1 MFSKGDLVGL
11 LNSQGRGRI
20 IHVLEKNKYLV
31 LDEDSDMEIPL
42 HESELYLIQT
52 ADLLVYKKVAAAPKE
67 SEDKPKPK
75 ISKPEVIDL
84 HIEKVPVDFKRGRGV
99 VEAQLAYF
107 EHCIKYCVNQKK
119 EGITFIHGKG
129 NGVLKSKLV
138 GLLREGRFEFFDPER
153 ELHNQNAKLFVK
165 LR

>member
-1 MFSKGDLVGL
+1 MFSKGDLVGM

-20 IHVLEKNKYLV
+20 IHVLEKNQYLV
-31 LDEDSDMEIPL
+31 LDEDSDMEMPL

-52 ADLLVYKKVAAAPKE
+52 ADLLVYNKVASAPKE
-67 SEDKPKPK
+67 SEGKPKPK
-75 ISKPEVIDL
+75 ISKSEVIDL
-84 HIEKVPVDFKRGRGV
+84 HIEKVPVDFRRGREV

-107 EHCIKYCVNQKK
+107 EHCIRYCVNQKK

-138 GLLREGRFEFFDPER
+138 GLLRERGLEFYDPEL
-153 ELHNQNAKLFVK
+153 ELYKQNAKLFVK
-165 LR
+165 LK